1 MKHFTSY
8 YANYRNIPKD
18 YLCIGISRTCPEWF
32 NINQESLGNFY
43 WVKDNVLSP
52 PADLLDGFKNGSI
65 DINEYKKRYIA
76 HLFSWIEKDRMY
88 KDIPDYMKQM
98 DEFFSTC
105 STPWK
110 GLVFMCYES
119 PNEFCHRHL
128 FRRLLTNIYNIECEE
143 YGVKDSETWGYKG
156 PKQTTTIPLFN

>member
-43 WVKDNVLSP
+43 WVKDNVLAP
-52 PADLLDGFKNGSI
+52 PADLLDGFKHGSI

-88 KDIPDYMKQM
+88 KDIPDYSRWMSS
-98 DEFFSTC
+98 FLHVLLHG
-105 STPWK
+105 K
-110 GLVFMCYES
+110 GLYSCVMNLQMNFVIGICLGDCL
-119 PNEFCHRHL
+119 PTF
-128 FRRLLTNIYNIECEE
+128 II
-143 YGVKDSETWGYKG
+143 
-156 PKQTTTIPLFN
+156 